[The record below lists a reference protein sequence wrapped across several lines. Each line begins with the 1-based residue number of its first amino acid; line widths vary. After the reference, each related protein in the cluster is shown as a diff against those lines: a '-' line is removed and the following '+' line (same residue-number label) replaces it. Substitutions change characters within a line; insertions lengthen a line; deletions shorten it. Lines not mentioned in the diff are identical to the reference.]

1 MVNCP
6 DGSVCNVSVVPVEP
20 GAPCYEYKD
29 CSTFPCYTENCT
41 LSPVLDVDVCIQSQ
55 CTPIQPIPPNPT
67 SNTNAII
74 ICVAAFVCITIMIL
88 VTLRNKVKV
97 LFGNIVEH
105 FSRNSLNA
113 SAADLDHLVD
123 ELSSSLDNSRPIYI
137 PTTQAGILP
146 RFIQVLSL
154 FI

>member
-29 CSTFPCYTENCT
+29 CSTFPCFTENCT

-55 CTPIQPIPPNPT
+55 CWTPIQPIPPNPT
-67 SNTNAII
+67 SHTNAII

-88 VTLRNKVKV
+88 ITLRNKVKV

-113 SAADLDHLVD
+113 SAADLVD
-123 ELSSSLDNSRPIYI
+123 ELLPPIYN
-137 PTTQAGILP
+137 PPTQAGILP
-146 RFIQVLSL
+146 PEGYR
-154 FI
+154 